1 MFGQNMHPD
10 SDLVF
15 SDLYR
20 ITSVTFSLVATLT
33 LVFLVHLILNCFAPT
48 RYVIRNT

>member
-1 MFGQNMHPD
+1 M
-10 SDLVF
+10 F

-20 ITSVTFSLVATLT
+20 IVSVTVALVATLT
-33 LVFLVHLILNCFAPT
+33 VVFLMHMFLNCFAPT